1 MKVLLLVPILGIL
14 LISCDALSTTNNTE
28 DENTV
33 NLKHIVEKEK
43 TKKDALRVI
52 EADII
57 TSEPSVDWEPRII
70 KTPVSQPHRPFYFPE
85 PRAQE
90 IKNYLYKEIDSNLIK
105 RKQLDENN
113 YLFRGYIQYIDGIDF
128 DYSFIK
134 NEEGYF
140 GKTYTLS
147 SDYKANGEFS
157 ELHMN
162 LIYKMLEISSIENPQ
177 QFFQELINSP
187 KITKYTG
194 CTVQLKKAKYGVI
207 DLTSCEEDD
216 ATVLAL
222 YNPELE

>member
-1 MKVLLLVPILGIL
+1 MKILLLVPILSIL
-14 LISCDALSTTNNTE
+14 LISCDVLSTTNNTE

-43 TKKDALRVI
+43 IKKDTLRVI

-57 TSEPSVDWEPRII
+57 MSEPSVDWEPRII
-70 KTPVSQPHRPFYFPE
+70 KTPVSQPHKPFYFPE
-85 PRAQE
+85 SRAQE

-113 YLFRGYIQYIDGIDF
+113 YLFRGYIQYIDGINF

-134 NEEGYF
+134 NKEGYF

-147 SDYKANGEFS
+147 SNYKANEEFS

-162 LIYKMLEISSIENPQ
+162 LIYS
-177 QFFQELINSP
+177 
-187 KITKYTG
+187 
-194 CTVQLKKAKYGVI
+194 
-207 DLTSCEEDD
+207 
-216 ATVLAL
+216 
-222 YNPELE
+222 

>member
-1 MKVLLLVPILGIL
+1 MKILLLVPMLSIL
-14 LISCDALSTTNNTE
+14 LISCDAFSTNDNTK
-28 DENTV
+28 DENTD
-33 NLKHIVEKEK
+33 NLKHIIEEEKIKE
-43 TKKDALRVI
+43 DALRVI
-52 EADII
+52 EADIVI
-57 TSEPSVDWEPRII
+57 SEPSVDWEPRII
-70 KTPVSQPHRPFYFPE
+70 KTPVSQPHKPFYFPE
-85 PRAQE
+85 SRAQE
-90 IKNYLYKEIDSNLIK
+90 IKNYLYREIDSNLIK
-105 RKQLDENN
+105 GKQLDENK

-134 NEEGYF
+134 DTEGYF

-147 SDYKANGEFS
+147 SDYKSNEEFS
-157 ELHMN
+157 KLHMN

-194 CTVQLKKAKYGVI
+194 CTVQLKQAKYGVI